1 MEYVRS
7 MGVYE
12 VVDIRD
18 CLKMTG
24 RAPIKSRWIDINKGD
39 DKNRNY
45 RSRWVAKQFKTN
57 NDFELFAA
65 TPPLDALRYVIST
78 AASMKDGGLMGND
91 VSRAYF
97 YAPATRNM
105 YVELPKEAG
114 EGPTKCAKL
123 LKSLYGTRDA
133 ATNWSKAYTEIL
145 EKLNF
150 EVGASNPCLFR
161 HKSRNITMLVHGDD
175 LLSAATDQDLEWLKG
190 ELGKNLEIRRRRLAG
205 TRRQSR

>member
-1 MEYVRS
+1 M
-7 MGVYE
+7 
-12 VVDIRD
+12 
-18 CLKMTG
+18 
-24 RAPIKSRWIDINKGD
+24 KSRWIDINKGD
-39 DKNRNY
+39 DKSRNQ
-45 RSRWVAKQFKTN
+45 RSRWVTKQFKTN
-57 NDFELFAA
+57 NDSEFFAA

-78 AASMKDGGLMGND
+78 AASMTDGGLMGND

-123 LKSLYGTRDA
+123 LKSLYVTRDA

-150 EVGASNPCLFR
+150 EVEASDPCQFK
-161 HKSRNITMLVHGDD
+161 HKGHHITMLVHCDD
-175 LLSAATDQDLEWLKG
+175 FFSAATDQDLEWLKG
-190 ELGKNLEIRRRRLAG
+190 ELGTNLEIKTQKIGRN
-205 TRRQSR
+205 